1 MAYHQRAL
9 PMTKRPPTLNSLRS
23 VFRGRIWVV
32 LSLIILLPSAS
43 HATQAHAAPEG
54 LYTHQIAHIFFMIA
68 LCWLIYWLQ
77 KRHLIH
83 ETGWRQIQFA
93 AICLILWNID
103 AFLAHLMDEQLLLV
117 DVQRV
122 GNWQIRINS
131 VTTRSDLAW
140 IYYLLKLDHLLCVP
154 AMCFFYVGLKRLLS
168 VNIKSPTDSGLRIA
182 E

>member
-1 MAYHQRAL
+1 MMKRL
-9 PMTKRPPTLNSLRS
+9 PMFNGIRS
-23 VFRGRIWVV
+23 AFRGRIWVV
-32 LSLIILLPSAS
+32 FALIILLPDAG

-117 DVQRV
+117 DVQRI
-122 GNWQIRINS
+122 GNWQIKIDS
-131 VTTRSDLAW
+131 STTRSDLSW
-140 IYYLLKLDHLLCVP
+140 IYYVLKLDHLLCVP
-154 AMCFFYVGLKRLLS
+154 AMCFFFVGLKRLLN
-168 VNIKSPTDSGLRIA
+168 VNVKTPIDTGRRRV